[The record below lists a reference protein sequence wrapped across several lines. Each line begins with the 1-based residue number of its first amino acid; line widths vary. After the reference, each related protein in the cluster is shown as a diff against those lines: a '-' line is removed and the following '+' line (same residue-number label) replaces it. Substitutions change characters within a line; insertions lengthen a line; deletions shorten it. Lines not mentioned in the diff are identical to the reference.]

1 MTFYKGEREREKG
14 FKKGV
19 SGLFF
24 FLDGARDH
32 TVQSRRGRPGVFM
45 GLSQCSDTTAFP
57 FIRFSYSK

>member
-32 TVQSRRGRPGVFM
+32 TV
-45 GLSQCSDTTAFP
+45 
-57 FIRFSYSK
+57 